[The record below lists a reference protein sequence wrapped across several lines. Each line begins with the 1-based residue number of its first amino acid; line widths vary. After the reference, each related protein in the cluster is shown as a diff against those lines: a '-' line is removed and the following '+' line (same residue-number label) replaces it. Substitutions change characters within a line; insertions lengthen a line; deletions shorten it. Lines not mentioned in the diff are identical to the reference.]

1 VAYTGRRRIVGI
13 VLIVAMIL
21 LGAFSVTEIAFCLA
35 FLIFYS
41 LHVIVFAALYRIVEG
56 VLGEFQLLVAGDP
69 DTTTFSE
76 VLYFSLISARTVG
89 YCDIT
94 PMGPGASAGQR
105 EDHHRRTVVACSAS
119 TRS

>member
-1 VAYTGRRRIVGI
+1 
-13 VLIVAMIL
+13 MIL

-69 DTTTFSE
+69 DTITFSE